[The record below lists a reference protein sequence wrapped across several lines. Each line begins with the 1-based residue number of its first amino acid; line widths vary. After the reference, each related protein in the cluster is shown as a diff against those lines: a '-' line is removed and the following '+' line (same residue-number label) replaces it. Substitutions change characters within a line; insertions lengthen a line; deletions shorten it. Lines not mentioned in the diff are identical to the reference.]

1 MPTETILTIAAIIT
15 ALGIIFGGIYAT
27 YRIVNRIGAVLGV
40 DKDGRSISD
49 RLNRVEH
56 QLWENGGTSL
66 ADRVNNIE
74 MHVLKVST
82 EMDVFKEIILAQQV
96 SEVQVEK
103 TPKQRVR
110 KAG

>member
-82 EMDVFKEIILAQQV
+82 EMDVFKDLILAQQV
-96 SEVQVEK
+96 SEIQVAK
-103 TPKQRVR
+103 TPRQRAKKVS
-110 KAG
+110 

>member
-1 MPTETILTIAAIIT
+1 MTAETILTIAAVIT

-40 DKDGRSISD
+40 DNNGRSISD
-49 RLNRVEH
+49 RLDRVEH

>member
-1 MPTETILTIAAIIT
+1 MPAETILTIAAVIT
-15 ALGIIFGGIYAT
+15 ALGIIFTAVYAT

-82 EMDVFKEIILAQQV
+82 EMDVFKELILAQQAANTQEQKI
-96 SEVQVEK
+96 SR
-103 TPKQRVR
+103 QRAK
-110 KAG
+110 KAS

>member
-1 MPTETILTIAAIIT
+1 MTAETILTIAAVIT
-15 ALGIIFGGIYAT
+15 ALGIIFGAVYAT

-40 DKDGRSISD
+40 DNNGRSISD
-49 RLNRVEH
+49 RLDRVEH

-82 EMDVFKEIILAQQV
+82 EMDVFKDIILAQQL
-96 SEVQVEK
+96 SEIQAQK
-103 TPKQRVR
+103 TPKQRVK
-110 KAG
+110 KAS